1 MCRSRIAVA
10 AFVILLVAFVGFLM
24 WLNAGIDRVPLRPT
38 GGSEFEKATVD
49 EVISSD
55 VSLSDSGEMQGNQKV
70 LLTIASGQ
78 YAGQQAEA
86 TSP

>member
-1 MCRSRIAVA
+1 MKSNRLGRLSAACPMCRSRIAVA
-10 AFVILLVAFVGFLM
+10 AFAILLVAFAGFLM

-55 VSLSDSGEMQGNQKV
+55 V
-70 LLTIASGQ
+70 
-78 YAGQQAEA
+78 
-86 TSP
+86 